1 MLRKISVLCYLIRI
15 ELFPSQITRTIP
27 ESRRLKPHVQMI
39 GFALSL
45 PIMKPLM
52 KPITTPDKI
61 PISIATGKPKL
72 IVCTV
77 IIPPTAMVS
86 GMDIS
91 VMLPEYVMKISP
103 GTDHTDQCNR
113 LQDGLDIAG
122 GEECTF

>member
-1 MLRKISVLCYLIRI
+1 
-15 ELFPSQITRTIP
+15 
-27 ESRRLKPHVQMI
+27 MI

-103 GTDHTDQCNR
+103 ALTIPISATASRMDWILLAAKNVPFDTIIPIIIN
-113 LQDGLDIAG
+113 A
-122 GEECTF
+122 TTTT